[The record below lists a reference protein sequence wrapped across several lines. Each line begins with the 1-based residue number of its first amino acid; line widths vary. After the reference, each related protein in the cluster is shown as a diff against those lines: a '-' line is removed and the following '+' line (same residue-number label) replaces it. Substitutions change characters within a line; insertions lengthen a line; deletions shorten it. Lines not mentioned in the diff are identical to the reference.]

1 MKTILITGA
10 TEGVG
15 KATAHALAQQG
26 HRLLLHGRNAD
37 KLRAVIAGLTAA
49 TSNPNLM
56 PVLADFSSLT
66 AVKQMAD
73 GIVRDY
79 DRLDVLINNAGAMF
93 SERRVSADGF
103 EMTLAVNYF
112 APYVLT
118 ETLLPLLKATPGSRI
133 VILSSVGYKSAKPDF
148 GDFMAEGNYAMMG
161 DYFATKLYD
170 LYYALDLAARLKSDG
185 IVVNALNPGGVKTQL
200 ARDFKGPLK
209 MLFSLMMPL
218 FFSTP
223 EKGAETSV
231 HLATADAV
239 WDVTGQYFVKK
250 KPEVLKPIGTDV
262 ANRSKLRELTA
273 QHIGRFL
280 RS

>member
-15 KATAHALAQQG
+15 KATAHALARQG
-26 HRLLLHGRNAD
+26 HRLLLHDRNAD
-37 KLRAVIAGLTAA
+37 KLRAVIAELTAA
-49 TSNPNLM
+49 TSNPNLT

-66 AVKQMAD
+66 AVKHMAD
-73 GIVRDY
+73 AILRDY

-103 EMTLAVNYF
+103 EMMVAVNYF

-161 DYFATKLYD
+161 GYFATKLYN
-170 LYYALDLAARLKSDG
+170 LYYALDLAERLKSDG
-185 IVVNALNPGGVKTQL
+185 IMVNALNPGGVQTQL

-209 MLFSLMMPL
+209 MLFNLMMPL
-218 FFSTP
+218 FFITP
-223 EKGAETSV
+223 EKGAETPV
-231 HLATADAV
+231 YLATADEV
-239 WDVTGQYFVKK
+239 RDVTGQYFVKK

-262 ANRSKLRELTA
+262 ANRTKLRELTN
-273 QHIGRFL
+273 QYVGRFL
-280 RS
+280 N